1 MNRLSNNSGDF
12 VMEETAKLWLAN
24 HKERIERERRNPQVI
39 QNYYEAIDKLF
50 RFAKHV
56 SKYYSYKSEN

>member
-39 QNYYEAIDKLF
+39 QNYYEAVDKLF
-50 RFAKHV
+50 RFSKHV
-56 SKYYSYKSEN
+56 SKYYIYKSEN